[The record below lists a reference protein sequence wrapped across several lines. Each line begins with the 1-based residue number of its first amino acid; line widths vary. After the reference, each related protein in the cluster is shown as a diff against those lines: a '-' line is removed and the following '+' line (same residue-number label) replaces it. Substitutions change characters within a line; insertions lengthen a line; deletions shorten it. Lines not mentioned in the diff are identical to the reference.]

1 MINNYQRFLDG
12 KNGSNFWRKAKQKE
26 YTTDAINKIHQELTV
41 NLKKLT
47 TRSSITLRYLG
58 FVINLGGDSLKLSNA
73 GETFI
78 NSPYKQK
85 ILDEQLMKVYL
96 DAPFINNKIA
106 IKVAPME
113 ILLQLL
119 DTVGNITFKE
129 YALFV
134 CWVNEKNELPTVVKL
149 LRGYRNAKDKTPYQD
164 IFAQKAHELGIT
176 DFQDNVKRFFDML
189 STSSYIEKDKKNNI
203 TSNISKKDIKVI
215 LNSFSHRDFSDK
227 GYFEYLTTN
236 DGWQFYSSNPNY
248 QKIFDTLQKKS
259 TQEQSD
265 IVEQIVGANQLPKL
279 GDVKPQLVDITISP
293 SLRPKSTGRVKSVI
307 ANKIDY
313 AERDANNKIV
323 GDFAEQVVIKYEKE
337 NLLTLGKKKFASQVT
352 QVSLES
358 DSYGY
363 DVLSY
368 DSSGKE
374 KHIEVKAVK
383 GKPNSSFRFF
393 ISENEIAV
401 AKSDKDYH
409 LYVVFDYVSQT
420 PCIYKMVNPF
430 LNKIPGVTITPV
442 KYQVLVEVK
451 K

>member
-1 MINNYQRFLDG
+1 MINNYQRFLG
-12 KNGSNFWRKAKQKE
+12 EKNGSNFWRKAKQKE
-26 YTTDAINKIHQELTV
+26 YTIDAINKIQQELTV
-41 NLKKLT
+41 NFKKLT
-47 TRSSITLRYLG
+47 TRNSITLRYLG
-58 FVINLGGDSLKLSNA
+58 FVINLGSDKLKLSNA

-96 DAPFINNKIA
+96 DAPFINNKVS
-106 IKVAPME
+106 IKIAPME
-113 ILLQLL
+113 VLLQLL
-119 DTVGNITFKE
+119 DTVGNITFEE

-134 CWVNEKNELPTVVKL
+134 CWINEKIEIPTVIRL
-149 LRGYRNAKDKTPYQD
+149 LRGYRHAKDKTPYQN
-164 IFAQKAHELGIT
+164 IFAQKAYELGIT

-203 TSNISKKDIKVI
+203 TSNLSKKDIKII
-215 LNSFSHRDFSDK
+215 LNSFSYRDFSDK

-265 IVEQIVGANQLPKL
+265 IVEQIVGSNQLPKL
-279 GDVKPQLVDITISP
+279 EDVNPQLVDITISP
-293 SLRPKSTGRVKSVI
+293 SLSLKSTTRVKSVI

-313 AERDANNKIV
+313 AERDATNKIV
-323 GDFAEQVVIKYEKE
+323 GNFAEQVVIKYEKE
-337 NLLTLGKKKFASQVT
+337 NLLTLGKRKLASQVT

-368 DSSGKE
+368 DKSGRE

-393 ISENEIAV
+393 ISQNEISV
-401 AKSDKDYH
+401 AQTDKNYH
-409 LYVVFDYVSQT
+409 LYIVFDYLST
-420 PCIYKMVNPF
+420 SPFIYKMENPFVSKISGITVNPV
-430 LNKIPGVTITPV
+430 N
-442 KYQVLVEVK
+442 YQVLVEIK
-451 K
+451 R

>member
-1 MINNYQRFLDG
+1 MINSYQKFLDE

-26 YTTDAINKIHQELTV
+26 YTTDAINKIQQELTV
-41 NLKKLT
+41 NFKKLT
-47 TRSSITLRYLG
+47 TRNSITLRYLG
-58 FVINLGGDSLKLSNA
+58 LVINLGGDRLKLSNA
-73 GETFI
+73 GETFV

-96 DAPFINNKIA
+96 DAPFINNKVS
-106 IKVAPME
+106 IKIAPME
-113 ILLQLL
+113 VLLQLL
-119 DTVGNITFKE
+119 DTVGNITFEE

-134 CWVNEKNELPTVVKL
+134 CWINEKVEIPAVIRL

-164 IFAQKAHELGIT
+164 IFAQKAYELGIT

-203 TSNISKKDIKVI
+203 TSNLSKKDIKVI
-215 LNSFSHRDFSDK
+215 LSSFSHRDFSDK

-265 IVEQIVGANQLPKL
+265 IIDQIVGSNQLPKL
-279 GDVKPQLVDITISP
+279 EDVSPQLVDLTISP
-293 SLRPKSTGRVKSVI
+293 SLRPKSTKRVKNI
-307 ANKIDY
+307 LANKIDY

-337 NLLTLGKKKFASQVT
+337 NLLILGKQKFASQVT

-368 DSSGKE
+368 DKSGKE

-401 AKSDKDYH
+401 AKSDQNYH
-409 LYVVFDYVSQT
+409 LYVVFDYVSQS
-420 PCIYKMVNPF
+420 PCIYKMANPF
-430 LNKIPGVTITPV
+430 LNKIPGVTITPI